1 VTVLSGATWLAWRN
15 NRQAA
20 VIGGVLA
27 SGAAAALVVVAIL
40 ETAEETAVPTGSVH
54 TMGHAFEALLAGA
67 PAVAGVFMGAPLLSA
82 DFDRGTHLLTWTQGM
97 TRRRWAAANLSLL
110 MGLSALAAAV
120 MAVGAQIWI
129 THLPKNPYNSTWE
142 IYDLQAPVVFSYVL
156 FAVAL
161 GAATGAALRRTVPAM
176 AATLGIFI
184 AVRVAFV
191 ALLRPHP
198 ATNNSGSC
206 WGCQL
211 CRAAGCRLRR
221 HDLPRFASEAP
232 GPGPP
237 HRPEYSDQPC
247 LPASCSLLADA
258 GARGR
263 DLRGLG
269 VSTLGRRPQVRD
281 PRRLTLPVNGVT
293 PWCRPG
299 VATIRSGWCPR
310 DP

>member
-40 ETAEETAVPTGSVH
+40 ETAEPTGSVH
-54 TMGHAFEALLAGA
+54 TLGHAFEALLIGA

-82 DFDRGTHLLTWTQGM
+82 DFERGTHLLTWTQGM

-110 MGLSALAAAV
+110 IALSALAAAV

-161 GAATGAALRRTVPAM
+161 GAAAGAALRRTVPAM

-191 ALLRPHP
+191 ELARPHLLPTITRVVVGGTGANSVVPPGAGYVDSTFLDAHLRPLAPDNLIGPNTPISLVYQPAAHFWPMQGIEAGIFVVLALALLV
-198 ATNNSGSC
+198 
-206 WGCQL
+206 
-211 CRAAGCRLRR
+211 AAL
-221 HDLPRFASEAP
+221 RFAT
-232 GPGPP
+232 
-237 HRPEYSDQPC
+237 R
-247 LPASCSLLADA
+247 DA
-258 GARGR
+258 
-263 DLRGLG
+263 
-269 VSTLGRRPQVRD
+269 
-281 PRRLTLPVNGVT
+281 
-293 PWCRPG
+293 
-299 VATIRSGWCPR
+299 
-310 DP
+310 

>member
-20 VIGGVLA
+20 VIGCVFA
-27 SGAAAALVVVAIL
+27 SGAAAALVIVAIL
-40 ETAEETAVPTGSVH
+40 ETAEPTGSVH
-54 TMGHAFEALLAGA
+54 TMGHAFEALLGGA

-82 DFDRGTHLLTWTQGM
+82 DFDRGTHLLIWTQGM

-129 THLPKNPYNSTWE
+129 MHLPKNPYNSTWE

-191 ALLRPHP
+191 ELVRPHLLPITRVVVGDANFVVPPGAGYVDTTFLDSHLRPLAPDNLVGPNTPISLVYQPAAHFWPMQWIEAGIFVALALALLVAALKF
-198 ATNNSGSC
+198 AT
-206 WGCQL
+206 
-211 CRAAGCRLRR
+211 R
-221 HDLPRFASEAP
+221 
-232 GPGPP
+232 
-237 HRPEYSDQPC
+237 
-247 LPASCSLLADA
+247 DA
-258 GARGR
+258 
-263 DLRGLG
+263 
-269 VSTLGRRPQVRD
+269 
-281 PRRLTLPVNGVT
+281 
-293 PWCRPG
+293 
-299 VATIRSGWCPR
+299 
-310 DP
+310 